1 MKITRLAVLAAAT
14 ALYAVG
20 FQAQAGGGDAE
31 AGKKKTQMCAG
42 CHGLKGFRTAFP
54 DVYHVP
60 KLGGQ
65 NPGYIVSALKAYKTG
80 ERDHPTMRGIA
91 ASLTEQDM
99 ADLAAYYAAP
109 GN

>member
-1 MKITRLAVLAAAT
+1 MKTTRLAAMAAAA

-20 FQAQAGGGDAE
+20 MPAQAADGNAE

-65 NPGYIVSALKAYKTG
+65 NPGYIVNALKAYKSG
-80 ERDHPTMRGIA
+80 ERSHPTMRGIA
-91 ASLTEQDM
+91 ASLTDKDM